1 MFSVGNLTPLS
12 PSPPLTMARNDS
24 QPSAPSQINL
34 IAAGT
39 SLEGTLTA
47 KDDIR
52 VSGRLK
58 GTLKVEG
65 KAIIAPEGN
74 VEGDV
79 FATDADVAG
88 SLKGEIT
95 IKGRLVLK
103 STAKIEGTIKT
114 TRLIVEEGAVID
126 GTCRMG
132 QLDPKRA
139 EALKSGDGAG
149 AGAGTSTG
157 SATSPNAGLK
167 SKQSSFSMMS
177 GD

>member
-1 MFSVGNLTPLS
+1 
-12 PSPPLTMARNDS
+12 MARNDS
-24 QPSAPSQINL
+24 TPSAPSQINL

-47 KDDIR
+47 TDDIR
-52 VSGRLK
+52 VSGKLK

-65 KAIIAPEGN
+65 KAIIAQEGH
-74 VEGDV
+74 VEGEV
-79 FATDADVAG
+79 FASDADVAG
-88 SLKGEIT
+88 SLKGDIT
-95 IKGRLVLK
+95 VKGRLVLK
-103 STAKIEGTIKT
+103 NTARIDGTIKT

-139 EALKSGDGAG
+139 EALKSGDGAS
-149 AGAGTSTG
+149 GTS
-157 SATSPNAGLK
+157 SAPQPSQKGK
-167 SKQSSFSMMS
+167 KQGTFSLLS